1 MTGRSSSIDLLNI
14 RLKGFLGHHLKWKRL
29 NPIQNSAIPVIK
41 EKYDT
46 VVIAPTASGK
56 TEAVLIPIFNDI
68 IENNLEPVSVIYV
81 SPLKALINDMYG
93 RIENWCDY
101 FNLSVTK
108 WHGDVS
114 PSKKNSFIKNP
125 TDFLLITPESL
136 EVILMNKTVEEK
148 RKIFQNV
155 KYVIVDEI
163 HYFVESDRG
172 TQLNSLL
179 NRISKYNDNPTIK
192 VGLSATVGNPD
203 LVLHWLKTNPHGK
216 IVKDPSKRPFQYKV
230 LCGSDDSI
238 IEVLSRYKNKK
249 ILIFVPSRKDAEKY
263 YTVLRREL
271 KLKNI
276 YVHHSSVDKERR
288 EESEERFKFWENGF
302 MISTSTLELGID
314 VGNIDIVVQIR
325 PPSNVSSFLQ
335 RIGRSGRRSQN
346 QRSII
351 FYTRDEEI
359 FITFAEISLITEGII
374 EDIKI
379 PDKPKDI
386 YFHQILSTIFEHD
399 KIKKPDLYNSLKDS
413 FVFSKIN
420 KDEFN
425 SIIENMEEKEFIE
438 ERGGHISLGY
448 NFEKKYG
455 KRNFLEFYSVFC
467 PNYEFQ
473 VKEGLKNIGM
483 LDSFFVVQFLKTGS
497 LFILGGQKWKVKE
510 IDYPKFRVKV
520 ESSTSKEIDIPK
532 WFTEGGVMDYLIT
545 RKIYQ
550 ILLGTYE
557 NQILQYFDEFAQKT
571 VQKWIS
577 RAKESGFQEG
587 FIPVE
592 INTEESRVYIYTFA
606 GFKVNSLISSIFSL
620 YFDIYLIEDSPYY
633 SSFKYRQSI
642 SYDDICNIMYD
653 MENIFKKPDIY
664 SLIDERTQKLV
675 KNKFLNHLPDEDK
688 ARLKMDLLYN
698 QEDLLS
704 LMKENSLK
712 DIQSS
717 PFKIWR

>member
-14 RLKGFLGHHLKWKRL
+14 RLKGFLGHRLKWKRL

-46 VVIAPTASGK
+46 LVIAPTASGK
-56 TEAVLIPIFNDI
+56 TEAVLIPIFDDI

-93 RIENWCDY
+93 RIENWCEY

-114 PSKKNSFIKNP
+114 PSKKSSFIKNP

-179 NRISKYNDNPTIK
+179 NRISKYSDNPTIK
-192 VGLSATVGNPD
+192 VGLSATVGNPE
-203 LVLHWLKTNPHGK
+203 LVLDWLKTSPEGK

-238 IEVLSRYKNKK
+238 IEVLSRYKSKK

-263 YTVLRREL
+263 YTVLRRQL

-288 EESEERFKFWENGF
+288 EESEEKFKYWENGF

-351 FYTRDEEI
+351 FYTRDEEV
-359 FITFAEISLITEGII
+359 FIAFAEISLITEGNI

-399 KIKKPDLYNSLKDS
+399 KIKKPDLYYSLKDS
-413 FVFSKIN
+413 FVFSKIT
-420 KDEFN
+420 KDEYN
-425 SIIENMEEKEFIE
+425 NILENMEEKEFID
-438 ERGGHISLGY
+438 ERGGYISLGY

-510 IDYPKFRVKV
+510 VDYPKFRVKV
-520 ESSTSKEIDIPK
+520 ESSASKEIDIPE

-550 ILLGTYE
+550 ILLGKYD
-557 NQILQYFDEFAQKT
+557 NQILQYFDDFAQET

-577 RAKESGFQEG
+577 NAKESGFQEG

-592 INTEESRVYIYTFA
+592 IYTKESRVYIYTFA
-606 GFKVNSLISSIFSL
+606 GFKVNSLISTIFSL
-620 YFDIYLIEDSPYY
+620 YYDIYLIKDSPYY
-633 SSFKYRQSI
+633 SSFKYREPI
-642 SYDDICNIMYD
+642 SYDDICNVMYD
-653 MENIFKKPDIY
+653 MENIFKKSDIY
-664 SLIDERTQKLV
+664 SLIDEKTQKFV

-698 QEDLLS
+698 QKDLLK
-704 LMKENSLK
+704 LMKKNSLK
-712 DIQSS
+712 SIQSS